1 MANFDEAIRQIQ
13 LATQEMKEDNDK
25 AKEKYKRQLERK
37 AWQDGLDQEYAEQ
50 IKLESMM
57 GDY

>member
-1 MANFDEAIRQIQ
+1 
-13 LATQEMKEDNDK
+13 MKEDNDK

>member
-13 LATQEMKEDNDK
+13 LATAEMKEDNDK

-37 AWQDGLDQEYAEQ
+37 AWQDGLDNEYQEQ

>member
-37 AWQDGLDQEYAEQ
+37 AWQDGLDQEYAAQ

-57 GDY
+57 GD